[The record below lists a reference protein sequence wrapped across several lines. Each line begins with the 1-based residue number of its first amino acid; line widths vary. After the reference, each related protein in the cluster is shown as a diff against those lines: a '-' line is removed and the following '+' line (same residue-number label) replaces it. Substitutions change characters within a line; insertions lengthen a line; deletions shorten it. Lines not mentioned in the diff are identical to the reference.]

1 MSNNKVDK
9 AIKRKKSMLISSIGW
24 GVMAAALGFL
34 LTLILSCIAAYKT
47 SYVDA
52 LSYLATSYFNLI
64 LEIANRNPGFAHF
77 ILHSQTLAEAQIFQ
91 GLNDGQAFILG
102 HFSKLQNISAP
113 SGKISNLIDDA
124 TYHLYGFLYLA
135 KWSLKLDII
144 KFISVFCSLMVFIFA
159 GFLGLLDGLLTRY
172 IRTAEGGRESTYV
185 YHHLAD
191 ALFKIP
197 FCLVVAYIALPFP
210 LNPLIVVVILA
221 VTTFMFCRVSGA
233 NLKKF
238 I

>member
-172 IRTAEGGRESTYV
+172 IRTAEGGRFRHREE
-185 YHHLAD
+185 L
-191 ALFKIP
+191 
-197 FCLVVAYIALPFP
+197 
-210 LNPLIVVVILA
+210 
-221 VTTFMFCRVSGA
+221 SGA
-233 NLKKF
+233 GGIHRRGVTRRCSSLFHASRSSGGERRSGPDSIKGSGPSCHSG
-238 I
+238 